1 MLLFSVADGLYTA
14 AMGASQTEAEARG
27 LVEQVWQALQGEL
40 RASGFRGGL
49 RGFRG
54 GLRGLRGDLRLR
66 LRRLL
71 REEIEQRWGR
81 PAAQRALRMWRGGG
95 EQELPAPPDL
105 LAHLETSLAET
116 LAVLQSEV
124 ELRGQLRRGLRWAT
138 VLLAVLLVAAAV
150 VLGVTLANRRA
161 TAQARLVALETLQAR
176 VQQQHLAWAVG
187 DLLLD
192 LGDPTGADQ
201 ERARTLAQVQL
212 LLEEVASNPGRLV
225 LAGLPELRERLAA
238 GQALARLREL
248 ALEAA
253 PTEQPTLML
262 SVLLLEEVQ
271 AL

>member
-1 MLLFSVADGLYTA
+1 MT
-14 AMGASQTEAEARG
+14 
-27 LVEQVWQALQGEL
+27 
-40 RASGFRGGL
+40 
-49 RGFRG
+49 
-54 GLRGLRGDLRLR
+54 
-66 LRRLL
+66 
-71 REEIEQRWGR
+71 
-81 PAAQRALRMWRGGG
+81 
-95 EQELPAPPDL
+95 
-105 LAHLETSLAET
+105 ET

-138 VLLAVLLVAAAV
+138 LLLAVLLVAAAV

-212 LLEEVASNPGRLV
+212 LLEEVSSN
-225 LAGLPELRERLAA
+225 
-238 GQALARLREL
+238 LREL

-253 PTEQPTLML
+253 PAEQSTLML